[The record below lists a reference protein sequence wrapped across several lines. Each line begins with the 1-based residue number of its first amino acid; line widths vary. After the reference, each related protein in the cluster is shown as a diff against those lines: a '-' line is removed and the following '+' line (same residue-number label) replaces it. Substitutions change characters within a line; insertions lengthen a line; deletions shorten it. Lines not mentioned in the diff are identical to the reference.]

1 MCGLVLFRSQAGG
14 RDAIAWLCPL
24 RSTPVRKPANAS
36 NTGPASCGVDTALC
50 PPMSPGML
58 IEKPAAGFKVLSIA
72 RRQFELLV
80 SRQTFRVRNHLCGRG
95 RFGSCRNDVEISEG
109 QCLRMLLAECA
120 WPIAVDGVPASLKV
134 LYSIR
139 AAPPPGTDAV
149 HGLLWQ
155 RRGS

>member
-14 RDAIAWLCPL
+14 RDAIAGSIHGFAPL

-36 NTGPASCGVDTALC
+36 ITGPASCGVDTAPC

-95 RFGSCRNDVEISEG
+95 RSSSGLARMVWQFLRA
-109 QCLRMLLAECA
+109 CLQMLLAECA
-120 WPIAVDGVPASLKV
+120 WPIAVDGVPARLKV
-134 LYSIR
+134 LYSVG
-139 AAPPPGTDAV
+139 AAPPLNASGRAKS
-149 HGLLWQ
+149 GL
-155 RRGS
+155 